1 MVAQRQ
7 SNTSRR
13 IKSYEAS
20 DDIYDLVERAMEYA
34 FEGKY
39 LLNFYALLEGK
50 KAVKREADEFIKSS
64 TAEELRQAIQELSG
78 YIKGG
83 DVVLKEAYGH
93 IPKPQARKIRTYLTK
108 ILDDALKYSYDKR
121 PGRKKKSSK

>member
-1 MVAQRQ
+1 MVVHKRL
-7 SNTSRR
+7 SISRR
-13 IKSYEAS
+13 ISSLAA

-39 LLNFYALLEGK
+39 LLNFYALLQGK
-50 KAVKREADEFIKSS
+50 KALKREADEFLNSS
-64 TAEELRQAIQELSG
+64 TADELHQLIEELSG
-78 YIKGG
+78 YIRGG
-83 DVVLKEAYGH
+83 DLTLKEAYGH

-121 PGRKKKSSK
+121 PGRKRKSSK

>member
-1 MVAQRQ
+1 MAVQRR

-13 IKSYEAS
+13 ISSLAA

-39 LLNFYALLEGK
+39 LLNFYALLQGK
-50 KAVKREADEFIKSS
+50 KALKREVDEFLNSS
-64 TAEELRQAIQELSG
+64 TAVELHQSIEELSG
-78 YIKGG
+78 YIRGG
-83 DVVLKEAYGH
+83 DLVLKEAYGH

-108 ILDDALKYSYDKR
+108 ILDDALRYSYDKR
-121 PGRKKKSSK
+121 PGRKRKSSK

>member
-1 MVAQRQ
+1 MVAQRR
-7 SNTSRR
+7 SSTSRR
-13 IKSYEAS
+13 INSLAA

-50 KAVKREADEFIKSS
+50 KAVKREVDEFLSSS
-64 TAEELRQAIQELSG
+64 TAVELHQAIEELSG
-78 YIKGG
+78 DIRGG
-83 DVVLKEAYGH
+83 DLVLKEAYGH

-108 ILDDALKYSYDKR
+108 ILDDALRYSYDKR
-121 PGRKKKSSK
+121 PGRKKKIL

>member
-1 MVAQRQ
+1 MVVQRR
-7 SNTSRR
+7 SSTSRR
-13 IKSYEAS
+13 ISSLAA

-39 LLNFYALLEGK
+39 LLNFYALLQGK
-50 KAVKREADEFIKSS
+50 KALKREVDEFLNSS
-64 TAEELRQAIQELSG
+64 TAVELHQAIEELSG
-78 YIKGG
+78 YIRGG
-83 DVVLKEAYGH
+83 DLVLKEAYGH

-108 ILDDALKYSYDKR
+108 ILDDALRYSYDKR

>member
-1 MVAQRQ
+1 MAVQRR

-13 IKSYEAS
+13 ISSLAA

-50 KAVKREADEFIKSS
+50 KAVKREVDEFLNSS
-64 TAEELRQAIQELSG
+64 TAVELHQAIEELSG
-78 YIKGG
+78 YIRGG
-83 DVVLKEAYGH
+83 DLVLKEAYGH

-108 ILDDALKYSYDKR
+108 ILDDALRYSYDKR

>member
-1 MVAQRQ
+1 VVVHKR

-13 IKSYEAS
+13 ISSLAA

-39 LLNFYALLEGK
+39 LLNFYALLQGK
-50 KAVKREADEFIKSS
+50 KALKREADEFLNSS
-64 TAEELRQAIQELSG
+64 TADELHQSIEELSG
-78 YIKGG
+78 YIRGG
-83 DVVLKEAYGH
+83 DLTLKEAYGH

-108 ILDDALKYSYDKR
+108 ILDDALRYSYDKR
-121 PGRKKKSSK
+121 PGRKRKSSK

>member
-1 MVAQRQ
+1 MVVHKRL
-7 SNTSRR
+7 SISRR
-13 IKSYEAS
+13 ISSLAA

-39 LLNFYALLEGK
+39 LLNFYALLQGK
-50 KAVKREADEFIKSS
+50 KALKREADEFLNSS
-64 TAEELRQAIQELSG
+64 TADGLHQLIEELSG
-78 YIKGG
+78 YIRGG
-83 DVVLKEAYGH
+83 DLTLKEAYGH

-121 PGRKKKSSK
+121 PGRKRKSSK

>member
-1 MVAQRQ
+1 MAVHRR

-13 IKSYEAS
+13 IRSLAA

-39 LLNFYALLEGK
+39 LLNFYALLQGK
-50 KAVKREADEFIKSS
+50 KALKREADEFLNSS
-64 TAEELRQAIQELSG
+64 TAEELHQSIEELSG
-78 YIKGG
+78 YIRGG
-83 DVVLKEAYGH
+83 DLTLKEAYGH

-108 ILDDALKYSYDKR
+108 ILDDALRYSYDKR
-121 PGRKKKSSK
+121 PGRKRKSSK

>member
-1 MVAQRQ
+1 MA
-7 SNTSRR
+7 
-13 IKSYEAS
+13 A

-50 KAVKREADEFIKSS
+50 KAVKREVDEFITSS
-64 TAEELRQAIQELSG
+64 TAEELRQSIQELSG

-93 IPKPQARKIRTYLTK
+93 IPKPQARKIRDYLQQIVTDTEQYVEDRK
-108 ILDDALKYSYDKR
+108 
-121 PGRKKKSSK
+121 PGRKKGSKNKTRSTSNK

>member
-1 MVAQRQ
+1 MAVQRR

-13 IKSYEAS
+13 ISSLAA

-39 LLNFYALLEGK
+39 LLNFYALLQGK
-50 KAVKREADEFIKSS
+50 KALKREADEFLNSS
-64 TAEELRQAIQELSG
+64 TADELHQPIEELSG
-78 YIKGG
+78 YIRGG
-83 DVVLKEAYGH
+83 DLTLKEAYGH

-108 ILDDALKYSYDKR
+108 ILDDALRYSYDKR
-121 PGRKKKSSK
+121 PGRKRKSSK

>member
-1 MVAQRQ
+1 MVVQKR
-7 SNTSRR
+7 SSTSRR
-13 IKSYEAS
+13 ISSLAA

-50 KAVKREADEFIKSS
+50 KAVKREVDEFLNRS
-64 TAEELRQAIQELSG
+64 TAVELHQAIEELSG
-78 YIKGG
+78 YIRGG
-83 DVVLKEAYGH
+83 DLVLKEAYGH

-108 ILDDALKYSYDKR
+108 ILDDALRYSYDKR

>member
-1 MVAQRQ
+1 MVVQKR
-7 SNTSRR
+7 SSTSRR
-13 IKSYEAS
+13 ISSLAA

-39 LLNFYALLEGK
+39 LLNFYALLQGK
-50 KAVKREADEFIKSS
+50 KALKREVDEFLNSS
-64 TAEELRQAIQELSG
+64 TAVELHQSIEELSG
-78 YIKGG
+78 YIRGG
-83 DVVLKEAYGH
+83 DLVLKEAYGH

-108 ILDDALKYSYDKR
+108 ILDDALRYSYDKR

>member
-1 MVAQRQ
+1 MVVHKR

-13 IKSYEAS
+13 ISSLAA

-39 LLNFYALLEGK
+39 LLNFYALLQGK
-50 KAVKREADEFIKSS
+50 KALKREADEFLNSS
-64 TAEELRQAIQELSG
+64 TAEELHQSIEELNG
-78 YIKGG
+78 YIRGG
-83 DVVLKEAYGH
+83 DLTLKEAYGH

-108 ILDDALKYSYDKR
+108 ILDDALRYSYDKR
-121 PGRKKKSSK
+121 PGRKRKSSK

>member
-1 MVAQRQ
+1 MAVQRR

-13 IKSYEAS
+13 ISSLAA

-39 LLNFYALLEGK
+39 LLNFYALLQGK
-50 KAVKREADEFIKSS
+50 KALKREVDEFLNSS
-64 TAEELRQAIQELSG
+64 TAVELHQSIEELSG
-78 YIKGG
+78 YIRGG
-83 DVVLKEAYGH
+83 DLVLKEAYGH

>member
-1 MVAQRQ
+1 MAVQRR

-13 IKSYEAS
+13 ISSLAA

-39 LLNFYALLEGK
+39 LLNFYTLLQGK
-50 KAVKREADEFIKSS
+50 KALKREADEFLNSS
-64 TAEELRQAIQELSG
+64 TADELHQLIEELSG
-78 YIKGG
+78 YIRGG
-83 DVVLKEAYGH
+83 DLVLKEAYGH

-108 ILDDALKYSYDKR
+108 ILDDALRYSYDKR
-121 PGRKKKSSK
+121 PGRKRKSSK

>member
-1 MVAQRQ
+1 MAVQRR

-13 IKSYEAS
+13 ISSLAA

-39 LLNFYALLEGK
+39 LLNFYALLQGK
-50 KAVKREADEFIKSS
+50 KALKREVDEFLNSS
-64 TAEELRQAIQELSG
+64 TAVELHQSIEELSG
-78 YIKGG
+78 YIRGG
-83 DVVLKEAYGH
+83 DLTLKEAYGH

-108 ILDDALKYSYDKR
+108 ILDDALRYSYDKR
-121 PGRKKKSSK
+121 PGRKRKSSK

>member
-1 MVAQRQ
+1 MAVQRR

-13 IKSYEAS
+13 ISSLAA

-39 LLNFYALLEGK
+39 LLNFYALLQGK
-50 KAVKREADEFIKSS
+50 KALKREADEFLNSS
-64 TAEELRQAIQELSG
+64 TADELHQSIEELSG
-78 YIKGG
+78 YIRGG
-83 DVVLKEAYGH
+83 DLTLKEAYRH

-108 ILDDALKYSYDKR
+108 ILDDALRYSYDKR
-121 PGRKKKSSK
+121 PGRKRKSSK

>member
-1 MVAQRQ
+1 VAVQRR

-13 IKSYEAS
+13 ISSLAA

-39 LLNFYALLEGK
+39 LLNFYALLQGK
-50 KAVKREADEFIKSS
+50 KALKREADEFLNSS
-64 TAEELRQAIQELSG
+64 TADELHQSIEELSG
-78 YIKGG
+78 YIRGG
-83 DVVLKEAYGH
+83 DLTLKEAYGH

-108 ILDDALKYSYDKR
+108 ILDDALRYSYDKR
-121 PGRKKKSSK
+121 PGRKRKSSK

>member
-1 MVAQRQ
+1 MVVQRR
-7 SNTSRR
+7 SSTSRR
-13 IKSYEAS
+13 ISSLAA

-39 LLNFYALLEGK
+39 LLNFYALLQGK
-50 KAVKREADEFIKSS
+50 KALKREVDEFLNSS
-64 TAEELRQAIQELSG
+64 TAVELHQSIEELSG
-78 YIKGG
+78 YIRGG
-83 DVVLKEAYGH
+83 DLTLKEAYGH

-108 ILDDALKYSYDKR
+108 ILDDALRYSYDKR

>member
-1 MVAQRQ
+1 MVVHKR

-13 IKSYEAS
+13 ISSLAA

-39 LLNFYALLEGK
+39 LLNFYALLQGK
-50 KAVKREADEFIKSS
+50 KALKREADEFLNSS
-64 TAEELRQAIQELSG
+64 TADELHQSIEELSG
-78 YIKGG
+78 YIRGG
-83 DVVLKEAYGH
+83 DLTLKEAYGH

-108 ILDDALKYSYDKR
+108 ILDDALRYSYDKR
-121 PGRKKKSSK
+121 PGRKRKSSK

>member
-1 MVAQRQ
+1 MLNINLTKTLTEKVFLA
-7 SNTSRR
+7 
-13 IKSYEAS
+13 A

-50 KAVKREADEFIKSS
+50 KAVKREVDDS
-64 TAEELRQAIQELSG
+64 TADELRQSIQELSG